1 MKRFSALSILIV
13 LASMFI
19 ASQPLAAADL
29 GGPPVGVAVAHGR
42 LLPVPEC
49 YIWGYYAWREPYCGA
64 MGGFYYQ
71 WGASYY
77 LAPRHWGRHLFRYS
91 YGYPY

>member
-13 LASMFI
+13 LASMFV
-19 ASQPLAAADL
+19 ASQPSAAADL
-29 GGPPVGVAVAHGR
+29 GGPPIGVVAHGR
-42 LLPVPEC
+42 PLPVPEC
-49 YIWGYYAWREPYCGA
+49 YIWGYYGWHEPYCGS

-77 LAPRHWGRHLFRYS
+77 LAPRHWGRNLFRYS